1 MVGIGKSTSLMML
14 LLRATI
20 ALRVRVRRLVL
31 VLVLVDVELV
41 DISTMLGSVKCALWN
56 PITTGEEASGAR
68 GESILL
74 LLLIKLLCV
83 SLLRLCVPY

>member
-20 ALRVRVRRLVL
+20 ALRVRVRRL

-74 LLLIKLLCV
+74 LLLIILLCV